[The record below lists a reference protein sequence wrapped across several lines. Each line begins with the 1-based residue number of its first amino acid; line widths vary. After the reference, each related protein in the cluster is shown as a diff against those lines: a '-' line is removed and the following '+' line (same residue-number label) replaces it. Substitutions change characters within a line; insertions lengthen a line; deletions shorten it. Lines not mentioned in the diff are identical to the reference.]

1 LEEIQVEQEKKLNQL
16 GPITLFALRA
26 NILALVILLA
36 FTIFKFKIILVIFS
50 LPYACNIVVFKAQQK
65 LTFIKF
71 TKNLN
76 YTFMVIWLGLVLFLI
91 TDRDFGNIW
100 LFPVMAGFMLIFG
113 SALTWLSARQIKS
126 IYLNDNK

>member
-1 LEEIQVEQEKKLNQL
+1 LEEIQVEQKKLNQL

-50 LPYACNIVVFKAQQK
+50 LPYACNIGVFKAQQK